1 MASSVAIDPSEVKPR
16 RKRKALFAL
25 IVVDSLTPWPT

>member
-1 MASSVAIDPSEVKPR
+1 MASSVAIDPGEVKPR

-25 IVVDSLTPWPT
+25 IVDRLER